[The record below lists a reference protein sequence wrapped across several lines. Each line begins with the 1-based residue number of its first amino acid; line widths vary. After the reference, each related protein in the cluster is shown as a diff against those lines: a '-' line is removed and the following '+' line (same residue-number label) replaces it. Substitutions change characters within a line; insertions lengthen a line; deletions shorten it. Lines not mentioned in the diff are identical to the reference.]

1 MGVLLKE
8 ITEDQFREEFQLME
22 NHIDLNASF
31 DGCMFE
37 TYGLELLFVREMAE
51 LNRVITI
58 VESDGGE
65 DCEVDEEGDVIP
77 NMYYVSGLHHVNRI
91 GYLIT
96 TEPIGY
102 EFECKID

>member
-1 MGVLLKE
+1 MGVVLKE
-8 ITEDQFREEFQLME
+8 ITEEQFEKDFKLIE
-22 NHIDLNASF
+22 NHIDLNPSF
-31 DGCMFE
+31 DGCLFE
-37 TYGLELLFVREMAE
+37 TYGLELLYIKEMAE

-58 VESDGGE
+58 VETYGD
-65 DCEVDEEGDVIP
+65 EVDEEGDVIP

-102 EFECKID
+102 EFECLID

>member
-1 MGVLLKE
+1 MGAVLKE
-8 ITEDQFREEFQLME
+8 ITEEQFEKDFKLME

-37 TYGLELLFVREMAE
+37 TYGLELLYVKEMAE

-58 VESDGGE
+58 VESDGIE
-65 DCEVDEEGDVIP
+65 EDEEGDLIP